1 MDQENKQNIGNSGT
15 DLQAELNENQQYT
28 KDEIYQTYVD
38 AMEAADLIIDLNS
51 KIESNIISSFD
62 EGAR

>member
-1 MDQENKQNIGNSGT
+1 MDQENKQNIGKSGT